1 MTLNLFAVYDS
12 TLNNGMIF
20 FGFLALLALN
30 IPFAVIA
37 SLLIFAKVM
46 Y

>member
-1 MTLNLFAVYDS
+1 MTLNSFAVYDS